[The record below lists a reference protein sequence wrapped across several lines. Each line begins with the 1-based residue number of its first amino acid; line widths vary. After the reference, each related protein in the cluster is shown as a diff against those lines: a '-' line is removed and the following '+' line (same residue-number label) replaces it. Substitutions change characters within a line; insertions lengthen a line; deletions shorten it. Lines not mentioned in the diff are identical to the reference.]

1 MDTLSQLTGAARV
14 YLDTN
19 CFIYFLEKHPI
30 LFPVILPV
38 FEAAMNG
45 DYQIVTSKLTL
56 AELLIRPY
64 QLGRSDIAITYREFL
79 ADIEIVTLTPIS
91 LNILDKAAAIRAAHK
106 TALPDAIHIA
116 TAVEAHCDVFMSNDR
131 KMKGVNG
138 LGLRYVYLS

>member
-1 MDTLSQLTGAARV
+1 MDALSQLTGATRV
-14 YLDTN
+14 YLDTQ

-30 LFPVILPV
+30 LFPVILPI

-45 DYQIVTSKLTL
+45 DYQIVTSELTL

-91 LNILDKAAAIRAAHK
+91 LNMLDKAAAIRAAHNGVSHKCSDLHLK
-106 TALPDAIHIA
+106 TSSMMEL
-116 TAVEAHCDVFMSNDR
+116 
-131 KMKGVNG
+131 GVNG
-138 LGLRYVYLS
+138 YFSKVDF

>member
-1 MDTLSQLTGAARV
+1 MDALSQLKGSERV

-30 LFPVILPV
+30 FFPVILPV

-45 DYQIVTSKLTL
+45 NYQIITSQLTL

-79 ADIEIVTLTPIS
+79 VDAEIVMLTPIS
-91 LNILDKAAAIRAAHK
+91 LNVLDKAAAIRAAHK

-116 TAVEAHCDVFMSNDR
+116 TALEAHCDVFMTNDL

-138 LGLRYVYLS
+138 LLPVYLS